1 MFLYNYLKGRG
12 DNKKISSDFAE
23 NLCLGVFRGQ
33 ELESGV
39 RFPKF
44 SSESGEIGQWQ
55 FPGFSRISGDFPD
68 LW

>member
-1 MFLYNYLKGRG
+1 MSVLREDIKIKKKTQLKEGG

-23 NLCLGVFRGQ
+23 NLCLGVLRGQ

-44 SSESGEIGQWQ
+44 SSESG
-55 FPGFSRISGDFPD
+55 
-68 LW
+68 